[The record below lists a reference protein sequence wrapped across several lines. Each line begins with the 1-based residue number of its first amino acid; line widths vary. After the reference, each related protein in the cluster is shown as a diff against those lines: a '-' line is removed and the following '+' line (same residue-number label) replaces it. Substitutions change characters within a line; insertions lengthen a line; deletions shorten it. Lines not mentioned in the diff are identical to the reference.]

1 LQSFR
6 EELATE
12 RSIGATDLRQR
23 LTDVLQAVRERG
35 ETYIVEA
42 FSRPQV
48 AIINLDEYRRIQRFR
63 QEREALFEWLETT
76 AVRKLTLVSTNPR
89 HPATCPEPFD
99 KLRTGSVEGLSKESA
114 VLAKQSAIEVVQA
127 AGDAVRRQ

>member
-1 LQSFR
+1 MLPKRKATCVNRTSGSLHVPR
-6 EELATE
+6 ERLVERLNAEL
-12 RSIGATDLRQR
+12 LRQ
-23 LTDVLQAVRERG
+23 G
-35 ETYIVEA
+35 G
-42 FSRPQV
+42 
-48 AIINLDEYRRIQRFR
+48 RF
-63 QEREALFEWLETT
+63 
-76 AVRKLTLVSTNPR
+76 VHKLTLVSTNPR